1 MMNSPNFFSSI
12 FFFFIFCSAS
22 SILVESV
29 VPPSKTFESVN
40 QGFLFF
46 GNVESNAQYRPLNI
60 SNYPFRLCF
69 YNSTPNAYTLGLG
82 MGNANST
89 SLMRWVWAANHARP
103 VSENAKLIFGGNG
116 NLVLVDADGRV
127 AWQTRTANKGVVD
140 IKLLPS
146 GNLVLRDKKGG
157 FVWQSFHYPTDTLL
171 IGQSLQQGNLSNKL
185 VSGSYSMVMEEKQV
199 GLFFKSPQS
208 SKPLLYLVE
217 SPSLVEG
224 PFKNVTFMVAP
235 AEDGPDY
242 ANELR
247 LEFMGTSSGRSILAQ
262 PKYDSTL
269 SILRLGSDGNIRIY
283 TYFEK
288 GNKDAWEETYTEFR
302 KNWLSECLLPEKC
315 GSFGLC
321 DDDQCVACP
330 TPKGLMG
337 WNRDCKP
344 SKLPAAS
351 CNSTTGA
358 SADVSYYKMEGVDHF
373 LNTNFQGE
381 GPMKIGECRKK
392 CTKDC
397 KCMAFFYRKDTSM
410 CLLTAQ
416 LNTLMKAIDSSSN
429 ERIAYIKYV

>member
-1 MMNSPNFFSSI
+1 MNFGWCFL
-12 FFFFIFCSAS
+12 A
-22 SILVESV
+22 
-29 VPPSKTFESVN
+29 PP
-40 QGFLFF
+40 L
-46 GNVESNAQYRPLNI
+46 
-60 SNYPFRLCF
+60 
-69 YNSTPNAYTLGLG
+69 
-82 MGNANST
+82 
-89 SLMRWVWAANHARP
+89 HP
-103 VSENAKLIFGGNG
+103 VTENAKLIFGRNG

-127 AWQTRTANKGVVD
+127 AWQTGTTNMGVVD
-140 IKLLPS
+140 IKLLRN
-146 GNLVLRDKKGG
+146 GNLVLVDKKGG

-171 IGQSLQQGNLSNKL
+171 IRQGLQQGNLSNKL
-185 VSGSYSMVMEEKQV
+185 VSGAYSLVMEEKQV
-199 GLFFKSPQS
+199 GLFFKGPQS
-208 SKPLLYLVE
+208 SKPLLYLLE
-217 SPSLVEG
+217 SPSFVEG

-247 LEFMGTSSGRSILAQ
+247 LEFVGTSFGRSALAQ

-269 SILRLGSDGNIRIY
+269 SILRLGSDGNFRIY

-288 GNKDAWEETYTEFR
+288 GNRDAWEETYTEFR

-315 GSFGLC
+315 GSLGLC
-321 DDDQCVACP
+321 DDNQCVACP

-337 WNRDCKP
+337 WSKDCKP
-344 SKLPAAS
+344 SNLPS

-358 SADVSYYKMEGVDHF
+358 AAYVSYYKLEGVDHF

-381 GPMKIGECRKK
+381 GPMKIDECRKK